1 MSLVRPNQRREAVVK
16 ISYDSGSDDDG
27 DVESGCEDESAREDE
42 PAKEPSLQVP
52 PKKKTQAKRMRGSD
66 GEDEMSDGEDED
78 DSEVMPGGG
87 GWADAMASILR
98 KEAPEGSSAVLAK
111 SKDYA
116 KAKEQERKEFM
127 ERLKEK
133 QSKKKWENMARTI
146 PKVTDRE
153 RERALQRIAT
163 KGVVQLFNAVRK
175 QQKTREEKLKEVG
188 GSQRKRAKVEASLT
202 KGDFLDMLRGTPA
215 PSKTDSNPK
224 NGTGLSLS
232 QPATKENPSWGVL
245 RDDFMLGAKMK
256 DWDKDDSSDESDLD
270 DDNDRKSDEEN
281 SGFSS
286 DSD

>member
-1 MSLVRPNQRREAVVK
+1 
-16 ISYDSGSDDDG
+16 
-27 DVESGCEDESAREDE
+27 
-42 PAKEPSLQVP
+42 
-52 PKKKTQAKRMRGSD
+52 MRGSD

-78 DSEVMPGGG
+78 ESEVMPGGGG

-116 KAKEQERKEFM
+116 KAKEQEHKEFM

-133 QSKKKWENMARTI
+133 QSKKKWENMARAI

-163 KGVVQLFNAVRK
+163 KGVVQLFNAVKK

-188 GSQRKRAKVEASLT
+188 GSQRKQAKVEASLT

-224 NGTGLSLS
+224 SRAGLSSSS
-232 QPATKENPSWGVL
+232 QPATKEHPSWGVL

-256 DWDKDDSSDESDLD
+256 DWDKDDGSDESDLD